1 MTTLLKL
8 GPADHGRP
16 LGPADHGRPLTREEF
31 RTAHWQNGYRYE
43 LIDGRLYVSPP
54 PRLSHDRLVH
64 WLYHLLDDYAVRRP
78 DVINYVSA
86 RPAVPVEERAEP
98 TEPEP
103 DVAAFHGFPLD
114 LPIDSLQWEDVNA
127 VLVVEVISEDD
138 PAKDLVRNPVLYLEV
153 PSIREY
159 WVIDLRPSAD
169 RPTLLVYRRRGAR
182 WQNRI
187 TVPFGGVYT
196 TRLLPGF
203 SMTVDPHR

>member
-1 MTTLLKL
+1 MQTLVK
-8 GPADHGRP
+8 

-31 RTAHWQNGYRYE
+31 QSASYEGRYRYE

-54 PRLSHDRLVH
+54 PRFSHDWIVN
-64 WLYHLLDDYAVRRP
+64 WLFRRLDDYASRRP

-86 RPAVPVEERAEP
+86 RSAVPVEERAD
-98 TEPEP
+98 TTDPEP
-103 DVAAFHGFPLD
+103 DLAAFRDVPLD
-114 LPIDSLQWEDVNA
+114 VPPEEVRWEDIQA

-138 PAKDLVRNPVLYLEV
+138 AAKDLMRNPVLYLEV

-159 WVIDLRPSAD
+159 WVIDPRPSAD
-169 RPTLLVYRRRGAR
+169 EPTLYVYRRRGAR
-182 WQNRI
+182 WQQRI

-203 SMTVDPHR
+203 SLIVDPRR

>member
-16 LGPADHGRPLTREEF
+16 LGPTDHGRPLTRDEF

-64 WLYHLLDDYAVRRP
+64 WLYHLLDDYAARRP

-169 RPTLLVYRRRGAR
+169 RPTLLVYRRRAPVGKTESPCHSAAS
-182 WQNRI
+182 
-187 TVPFGGVYT
+187 
-196 TRLLPGF
+196 TRPACCRG
-203 SMTVDPHR
+203 SR